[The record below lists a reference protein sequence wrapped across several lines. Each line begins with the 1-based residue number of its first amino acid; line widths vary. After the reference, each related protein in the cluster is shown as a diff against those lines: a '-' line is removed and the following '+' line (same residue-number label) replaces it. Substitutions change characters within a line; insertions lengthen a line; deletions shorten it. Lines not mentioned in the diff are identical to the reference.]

1 MPVTI
6 KDVAREAGVSV
17 STVSRVLNNS
27 KPVSSEIRAR
37 VLAAVNK
44 LNFQPNSLARSLVL
58 KKTRLIGVLVPD
70 IANPFF
76 PVAIAGIEEIASMY
90 GYNILLFNTFG
101 QIEKELQYLNI
112 LKEKQ
117 VDGIIKMSTQVTE
130 KHEEYFASTSIP
142 MVVTSNCTEREDVP
156 CVVIDDVRAAYDATS
171 YLISL
176 GHKRIGMISG
186 PLDDSAGRDRFL
198 GYQQAMLEH
207 KLNIDFNLLKQGNFK
222 VESGKKAMEEILRTV
237 AREELPTAIFAAND
251 EMAIGAIGV
260 LLDNGLRVPEDISV
274 MGFDDIFIAPVFR
287 PALTTVK
294 QPIYDIG
301 AVAARKLVKLI
312 EGEKLSETKTV
323 LPYHIIE
330 RNSCRRI

>member
-1 MPVTI
+1 MAVTI

-27 KPVSSEIRAR
+27 KPVSDEIRVR
-37 VLAAVNK
+37 VLAAVEK

-76 PVAIAGIEEIASMY
+76 PVAIAGIEEIAGMY
-90 GYNILLFNTFG
+90 GYHILLFNTFG
-101 QIEKELQYLNI
+101 EIEKELQYLNI
-112 LKEKQ
+112 MKEKQ

-130 KHEEYFASTSIP
+130 KHEEYFSNASIP
-142 MVVTSNCTEREDVP
+142 MVVTSKCTDREDVP
-156 CVVIDDVRAAYDATS
+156 CVVIDDVKAAYDATQ

-176 GHKRIGMISG
+176 GHRRIGIISG
-186 PLDDSAGRDRFL
+186 PLDDSTGRDRFL

-207 KLNIDFNLLKQGNFK
+207 RLNLDFNLLKQGNFK
-222 VESGKKAMEEILRTV
+222 VESGRRAMLEILQTV
-237 AREELPTAIFAAND
+237 SPEHLPTAIFCAND
-251 EMAIGAIGV
+251 EMAIGAIGAI
-260 LLDNGLRVPEDISV
+260 LDQGLKVPEDISV

-301 AVAARKLVKLI
+301 AVATRTLVKLI
-312 EGEKLSETKTV
+312 EGEKIEQPTTF

-330 RNSCRRI
+330 RESCRRV